1 MNALD
6 WLFEELWNTPKDKF
20 EWNAILNK
28 ARNMQ
33 KEHNKQMSENKLN
46 FLKSQIS
53 AFHPEWTKE
62 QIEMEAI
69 RIYNEANTI
78 DDDEEG
84 CLYCGS

>member
-33 KEHNKQMSENKLN
+33 KEHNRVADKQK
-46 FLKSQIS
+46 
-53 AFHPEWTKE
+53 TK
-62 QIEMEAI
+62 QD
-69 RIYNEANTI
+69 N
-78 DDDEEG
+78 
-84 CLYCGS
+84 